1 MTWIDITIAS
11 AFLVFSV
18 LGLVRGLVAEV
29 FGLLAWVLAIYIGAH
44 YGDLAA
50 PLLGSWIAEP
60 RLQRLAGCLLVGVAA
75 FTIVA
80 VLGALLNRSLSA
92 SVFAPVNRMLGLL
105 FGAAR
110 GAIVI
115 GLLTLL
121 ALQFGLEESPV
132 WQASKLRTAATTS
145 AQLLDGLIDFDALL
159 RSETLLGRPTLTT

>member
-1 MTWIDITIAS
+1 
-11 AFLVFSV
+11 
-18 LGLVRGLVAEV
+18 
-29 FGLLAWVLAIYIGAH
+29 
-44 YGDLAA
+44 
-50 PLLGSWIAEP
+50 
-60 RLQRLAGCLLVGVAA
+60 
-75 FTIVA
+75 
-80 VLGALLNRSLSA
+80 
-92 SVFAPVNRMLGLL
+92 MLGLL